1 MRLECITPRYVAAL
15 RLERIK
21 ASSSPA
27 SLLKP
32 SSLIT
37 KQSGTSPTLRVSWW
51 SEARR
56 SHAVT
61 HRTHFSEED
70 GSEDREIKKRSD
82 NKRRRKSL
90 NEKAGAEERQQ
101 NKVEGG
107 RGREGDKRQN
117 RK

>member
-1 MRLECITPRYVAAL
+1 
-15 RLERIK
+15 
-21 ASSSPA
+21 
-27 SLLKP
+27 LLKP

-82 NKRRRKSL
+82 NKRRKSL